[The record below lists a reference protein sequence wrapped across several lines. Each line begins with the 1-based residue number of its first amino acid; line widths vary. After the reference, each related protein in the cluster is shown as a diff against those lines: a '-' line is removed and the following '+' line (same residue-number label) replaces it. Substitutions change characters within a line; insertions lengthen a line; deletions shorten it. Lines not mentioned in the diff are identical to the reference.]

1 MFWLLGAT
9 DGHAKNFS
17 IFLSTGGRFRMT
29 LLYDVLRAQPSVD
42 NIQIARKK
50 FKLAMS
56 VGAKRHYAIH
66 DIMPRHFLQTAAEAG
81 ISVRLTT
88 SIFDALIANAPRAVD
103 QVLSALPK
111 GFPTGMAGRSQLDF
125 PTDCANENSEA
136 AKPRP

>member
-1 MFWLLGAT
+1 
-9 DGHAKNFS
+9 
-17 IFLSTGGRFRMT
+17 MT

-42 NIQIARKK
+42 NMQIARKK

-56 VGAKRHYAIH
+56 VGAKRHYAID

-88 SIFDALIANAPRAVD
+88 SIFDALIANASRAVD

-111 GFPTGMAGRSQLDF
+111 GFPTGMAA
-125 PTDCANENSEA
+125 PIA
-136 AKPRP
+136 AGFSDRLRQCELRGG